1 MAREGRLFRRIRIVY
16 ILPMVIAPIVV
27 GIIWRLLYATGVGAL
42 PYFASLLG
50 VRNFDILSSP
60 QLALPGLVLL
70 DIWEWTPFMF
80 LVLLAGIQS
89 LPSEPI
95 EAARVDGASA
105 PQIFLTIMLPMLRPI
120 ILVALLVRTMDAFT
134 IFDQVFVLTNG
145 GPGVT
150 TQVIS
155 LYAYNTAFRFSQLG
169 YAAAMVFCMLLFL
182 VTVSVVLVRLMRRN
196 LVAR

>member
-1 MAREGRLFRRIRIVY
+1 
-16 ILPMVIAPIVV
+16 
-27 GIIWRLLYATGVGAL
+27 
-42 PYFASLLG
+42 
-50 VRNFDILSSP
+50 
-60 QLALPGLVLL
+60 
-70 DIWEWTPFMF
+70 MF

-89 LPSEPI
+89 LPTEPL
-95 EAARVDGASA
+95 EAARVDGATA
-105 PQIFLTIMLPMLRPI
+105 PQVFLTIMLPMLRPI

-182 VTVSVVLVRLMRRN
+182 ITVSVTLVRLMRRN